1 MIETINFGKLTW
13 SHIVLPTANDLATLK
28 SKYNFHDLVLDDC
41 LTEVNMRPKID
52 IYDNYYFIILHFPT
66 FDEDKRFVEVREIK
80 FFLGSDYLISI
91 GRTHWLVYE
100 MFRKEKN
107 KKTDRLQVESSDVLL
122 YQILDH
128 VMLDVRKLVDLV
140 DQDVDQC
147 GKALFGKNAEPTIEK
162 ISVTRKNIILLN
174 TMFKPQMD
182 LFNKLQNGTIR
193 GFDGNMQDYWSNI
206 MDYFQKLWD
215 VVEDDGELIRGY
227 SMTFDSLQV
236 NRTND
241 VIKILTLIS
250 SILLPLTFIA
260 SLYGMNIKLPMQDHP
275 FSFAIVA
282 GAMVSIAVLMF
293 VYFKIKKWM

>member
-282 GAMVSIAVLMF
+282 GAMVTIAVLMF

>member
-13 SHIVLPTANDLATLK
+13 SHIVLPTANDLANLK
-28 SKYNFHDLVLDDC
+28 SKYNFHDLVLEDC

-66 FDEDKRFVEVREIK
+66 FDEDRRFVEVREIK

-147 GKALFGKNAEPTIEK
+147 GKALFGKNSEPTIEK

-236 NRTND
+236 NRTNE

-275 FSFAIVA
+275 FSFAFVA